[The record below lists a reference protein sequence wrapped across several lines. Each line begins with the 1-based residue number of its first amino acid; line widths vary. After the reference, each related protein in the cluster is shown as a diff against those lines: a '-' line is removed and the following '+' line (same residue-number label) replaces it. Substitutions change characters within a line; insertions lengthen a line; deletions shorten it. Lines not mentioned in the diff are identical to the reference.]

1 MTLETRIN
9 YSQVSNAGTTPYTAA
24 STAVNLFSI
33 SAWMPAVREAMGF
46 VFHVSAGCWSSG
58 SVVLSSPRASSS
70 EPVLDSSLCNSLNQ
84 NSRAQYTENFRKV
97 QYCTQAFQLLFIIFF
112 PLISSY
118 YNWVGNGFV
127 APQWKPFPESFTF
140 SWLLQRKMGSPKN
153 GAVRTPPGDP
163 NLCQCPGRDLSQDPP
178 ELVGPWMAEESS
190 GKGTFGAG
198 LNLWDFY

>member
-1 MTLETRIN
+1 MLAPLLTQPRAQHLT
-9 YSQVSNAGTTPYTAA
+9 SSAFH
-24 STAVNLFSI
+24 LFSI

-84 NSRAQYTENFRKV
+84 NSRAQYTEKFSTVPRPFNF
-97 QYCTQAFQLLFIIFF
+97 CLLFFH
-112 PLISSY
+112 LISSY

-140 SWLLQRKMGSPKN
+140 SWLLQRKIGSPKN
-153 GAVRTPPGDP
+153 WAVRTPPGDL

>member
-1 MTLETRIN
+1 MLAPLLT
-9 YSQVSNAGTTPYTAA
+9 Q
-24 STAVNLFSI
+24 
-33 SAWMPAVREAMGF
+33 
-46 VFHVSAGCWSSG
+46 
-58 SVVLSSPRASSS
+58 PRAQQLTSSAFQRECLQWGKPWGLCFMFRLGAEAQDLWCS
-70 EPVLDSSLCNSLNQ
+70 HLQEHPALSLCLTHLSATAWTKTPGLNTLKT
-84 NSRAQYTENFRKV
+84 SEKFSTVPRPFNF
-97 QYCTQAFQLLFIIFF
+97 CLLFF

-140 SWLLQRKMGSPKN
+140 SRLLQRKMGSPKN